1 MVLTFAICSK
11 FILYLL
17 VIPIVVWSMDSV
29 NINGIFKRGQSDYY
43 QARVMYMI
51 IVASLSY
58 LVVNFVN
65 DFLGV
70 FR

>member
-1 MVLTFAICSK
+1 MVK
-11 FILYLL
+11 FVLYLL

-29 NINGIFKRGQSDYY
+29 NVNGIFKRGQSDYY

-51 IVASLSY
+51 IVVSLSY
-58 LVVNFVN
+58 LVVNFIN

>member
-1 MVLTFAICSK
+1 MVKLF
-11 FILYLL
+11 LYLFIIPL
-17 VIPIVVWSMDSV
+17 VVFSMDSL
-29 NINGIFKRGQSDYY
+29 NINDIFKKGQSNYY
-43 QARVMYMI
+43 QARVFYILMVMG
-51 IVASLSY
+51 LSY

>member
-1 MVLTFAICSK
+1 MIK

>member
-1 MVLTFAICSK
+1 MVK

-17 VIPIVVWSMDSV
+17 IIPVIVWSMDSI
-29 NINGIFKRGQSDYY
+29 NINGMFKKGQSDYY

-58 LVVNFVN
+58 LVVNFLN

>member
-1 MVLTFAICSK
+1 MVKLL
-11 FILYLL
+11 LYLL
-17 VIPIVVWSMDSV
+17 VIPIVVFAMDSV
-29 NINGIFKRGQSDYY
+29 NLNAIFKKGQSNYY

-58 LVVNFVN
+58 LVVNLVN
-65 DFLGV
+65 DFFGV

>member
-1 MVLTFAICSK
+1 MVK

-17 VIPIVVWSMDSV
+17 IIPIIVWSMDSV
-29 NINGIFKRGQSDYY
+29 NINGMFKKGDSNYY

-51 IVASLSY
+51 IIASLSY

-70 FR
+70 FN

>member
-1 MVLTFAICSK
+1 MVK

-17 VIPIVVWSMDSV
+17 IIPVIVWSMDSV
-29 NINGIFKRGQSDYY
+29 NINGMFKKGDSNYY

-51 IVASLSY
+51 IIASLSY

>member
-1 MVLTFAICSK
+1 MVKL
-11 FILYLL
+11 ILYVF
-17 VIPIVVWSMDSV
+17 VIPIVVFSMDSV
-29 NINGIFKRGQSDYY
+29 NINAIFKKGQSDYY
-43 QARVMYMI
+43 QARILYIFLVI
-51 IVASLSY
+51 SLSY

>member
-1 MVLTFAICSK
+1 MVKLLMYI
-11 FILYLL
+11 L
-17 VIPIVVWSMDSV
+17 VIPIVVFAMDS
-29 NINGIFKRGQSDYY
+29 INLNSIFKKGQSNYY
-43 QARVMYMI
+43 QARVFYMI
-51 IVASLSY
+51 IVVVLSY